1 MIRYLITG
9 ATGILGTN
17 FICEIIKQNINS
29 LENVEIHII
38 GRNKNSISLEKRLK
52 LSLEKN
58 GQYYIFG
65 KEVSD
70 SILSKILKRF
80 HFINHELSNEKF
92 NKDVLKKLSKINFHH
107 FFHIAALTD
116 LRNNKKSAKNLNL
129 INVIGTQNI
138 LKSLKDVD
146 INQFHFVSSVT
157 FVETILGDILMII
170 S

>member
-1 MIRYLITG
+1 M
-9 ATGILGTN
+9 
-17 FICEIIKQNINS
+17 
-29 LENVEIHII
+29 
-38 GRNKNSISLEKRLK
+38 
-52 LSLEKN
+52 
-58 GQYYIFG
+58 
-65 KEVSD
+65 D

-116 LRNNKKSAKNLNL
+116 LRNNEKSAKNLNL

-146 INQFHFVSSVT
+146 INQFHFVSSAYVC
-157 FVETILGDILMII
+157 EAILRSILLDDYITDKPSFRNRMKNLN
-170 S
+170 